1 MAGKL
6 NIEEVKQKKDGLDVL
21 ADFSRY
27 AETGFQTIDPEDFV
41 RFRWY
46 GVYQQRPNEGHF
58 MMRLRIPNGDLTAEQ
73 TRKCAQ
79 LAIDHGRNL
88 IDITTRQTFQYH
100 WLTIQSIPVIF
111 DELAKVGIVSTGACG
126 DIARNF
132 VGCPV
137 AGIDAEE
144 IIDASEPLVAASKRL
159 IRDKEFSNL
168 PRKYKISVS
177 GCRIHCGQPDINCV
191 GVFGAEMKVNGVAER
206 GFGVK
211 VGGGLSTRPYF
222 GEDLGVFIS
231 PDEVEEVLVAI
242 TKVYRDAPEL
252 RQDRTRSRL
261 KFLIHDPKI
270 GIGIDGFKKRFLE
283 AMGRNV
289 REGGPFEIPRNTEHT
304 DHLGIHRQKQH
315 GLWYVGIGIRAGRNT
330 GEDMLRFADLAE
342 EFSGNK
348 RIRLTRKQNLILTDI
363 PDSKLGALKA
373 KLDEYGFDYKP
384 SVFKRALVSC
394 TGIEFC
400 NLAVTETKELARRVS
415 LELEE
420 KFPGAEKTVR
430 IHFSGCPNNCGQ
442 NAIADIGLRG
452 GKTKVDGQMV
462 DAFDILVGGTTGA
475 NRAFGEVASK
485 KVPATHL
492 TEHIGR
498 LYEHFTK
505 WCHNGET
512 FREYVDAHSLEQIDA
527 VGRGLPVPEKPPATE

>member
-6 NIEEVKQKKDGLDVL
+6 NIEEVKKKKDGLDVIH
-21 ADFSRY
+21 DFARY
-27 AETGFQTIDPEDFV
+27 AETGFETIDPEDFV

-58 MMRLRIPNGDLTAEQ
+58 MMRLRIPNGDLTSVQARRCAE
-73 TRKCAQ
+73 
-79 LAIDHGRNL
+79 LAVKHGRNL

-111 DELAKVGIVSTGACG
+111 DELAKVGIVATGACG

-137 AGIDAEE
+137 AGIDADE
-144 IIDASEPLVAASKRL
+144 IIDASVPLVAASKRL

-191 GVFGAEMKVNGVAER
+191 GVFGAEQKIHGVTER

-222 GEDLGVFIS
+222 GEDLGIFIG

-283 AMGRNV
+283 ALGRTP
-289 REGGPFEIPRNTEHT
+289 REGGPFIIPRDTEQT
-304 DHLGIHRQKQH
+304 DHLGIHRQKQD
-315 GLWYVGIGIRAGRNT
+315 GLWFVGIGIRAGRNT
-330 GEDMLRFADLAE
+330 GEDMIRFADLAE
-342 EFSGNK
+342 EFSENK

-363 PDSKLGALKA
+363 PDSKLGSLKA
-373 KLDEYGFDYKP
+373 KLDQYGFDYNP

-400 NLAVTETKELARRVS
+400 NLAVSETKELARRVS
-415 LELEE
+415 TELEE
-420 KFPGAEKTVR
+420 RFPGAEKTVR

-452 GKTKVDGQMV
+452 GKTKVNGEMV
-462 DAFDILVGGTTGA
+462 DAFDILVGGTTGV
-475 NRAFGEVASK
+475 NRAFGEVAIK
-485 KVPATHL
+485 KVPATEL
-492 TEHIGR
+492 TNHISR
-498 LYEHFTK
+498 IYEDFTK
-505 WCHNGET
+505 WCTNGET
-512 FREYVDAHSLEQIDA
+512 FRDYVDAHTMEHINQIGTA
-527 VGRGLPVPEKPPATE
+527 APAAPASDN